1 MTGKTTLTNI
11 MSIYKKEMQNYFF
24 SPIGYVFIV
33 LFIFVPNIL
42 FFYFGGI
49 FKENSATMR
58 MYFTMLPVVYI
69 IFIPGLT
76 MGSWSKEKNDGTLE
90 LLFTLPLERY
100 EILLGKFF
108 SALTIVAFS
117 LLATL
122 PIPILT
128 HILLGSFDIG
138 QLISQYLGAL
148 LMACCYIAVSFFIS
162 SLTKELIISFLLST
176 SILALFTFA
185 GYLAFTVKFPVQLEW
200 IKNILTEISLATHFL
215 NFSKGVI
222 DSVDLIYYIGI
233 SVLFFYLNLK
243 VLESKR
249 WS

>member
-1 MTGKTTLTNI
+1 MNKTSLKNI
-11 MSIYKKEMQNYFF
+11 IAIYKKELQNYFF

-33 LFIFVPNIL
+33 LFIVIPNMF

-49 FKENSATMR
+49 FKENNASMR
-58 MYFTMLPVVYI
+58 LYFTMLPVVYI

-76 MGSWSKEKNDGTLE
+76 MGSWSKENNDGTLE

-100 EILLGKFF
+100 EILIGKFL
-108 SALTIVAFS
+108 SSLTLVAFS
-117 LLATL
+117 LCATI

-128 HILLGSFDIG
+128 HFLLGNFDIG
-138 QLISQYLGAL
+138 QLFSQYFGAL
-148 LMACCYIAVSFFIS
+148 LMATCYIAVSFFIS
-162 SLTKELIISFLLST
+162 SLTKELIVSFLLST
-176 SILALFTFA
+176 SFLALFTFA
-185 GYLAFTVKFPVQLEW
+185 GYLSYAVKFPANLEW

-222 DSVDLIYYIGI
+222 DSIDLIYYLGI
-233 SVLFFYLNLK
+233 SILFFYLNLK